1 MSSSAWRSASP
12 VISTDS
18 GGSLPGV
25 LEGLDECFG
34 RVPFLVSFE
43 EKLRTDDALGIDNER
58 ARVRN
63 AAPAFGRFL
72 VANAVGV
79 DGLAAGVGEE
89 WIADGAVRGEA
100 FEDGWR
106 IVADGHKLA
115 AGRLDFLQA
124 GLQLDQ
130 LHLAVGSPIR
140 RAVKDQCH
148 RAFLEQRLEG
158 NVAVVLVFER
168 EGWRFLSDGQTDF
181 SGRDGFGGDR

>member
-12 VISTDS
+12 VISTDW

-25 LEGLDECFG
+25 PDGLDECFG

-43 EKLRTDDALGIDNER
+43 EKLRTDDDER
-58 ARVRN
+58 AKVRN
-63 AAPAFGRFL
+63 AAPAVGRFL

-106 IVADGHKLA
+106 IVA
-115 AGRLDFLQA
+115 
-124 GLQLDQ
+124 
-130 LHLAVGSPIR
+130 
-140 RAVKDQCH
+140 
-148 RAFLEQRLEG
+148 
-158 NVAVVLVFER
+158 
-168 EGWRFLSDGQTDF
+168 
-181 SGRDGFGGDR
+181 